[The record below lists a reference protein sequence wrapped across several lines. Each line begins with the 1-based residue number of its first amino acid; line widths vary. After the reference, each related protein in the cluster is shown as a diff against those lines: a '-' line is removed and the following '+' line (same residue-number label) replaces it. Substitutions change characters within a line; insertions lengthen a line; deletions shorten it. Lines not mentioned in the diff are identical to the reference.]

1 MQRNV
6 GIKGKFRLQKTHWTV
21 MFTLNF
27 LFEAKSLICRE
38 NKNCTLYT
46 TFWFGEGCIVEIIL
60 KFPAVGSLFVRA
72 YCYRLGLELC
82 IFQADQYHYLW
93 GFQNIGS
100 NRLPCLM
107 GILTSST
114 LPKLCSSSPPL
125 LPLLLLP
132 VKPKLSG
139 PTVALWDCS
148 SIGPLCPNV
157 PKCARPLW
165 TIGTEP

>member
-1 MQRNV
+1 
-6 GIKGKFRLQKTHWTV
+6 

-46 TFWFGEGCIVEIIL
+46 TLWFGEVRIVKVIFCL

-72 YCYRLGLELC
+72 YCYYRLGLELC
-82 IFQADQYHYLW
+82 LFQAKQYHQLW

-107 GILTSST
+107 SLLTRST

-157 PKCARPLW
+157 PKCARPL
-165 TIGTEP
+165 

>member
-1 MQRNV
+1 
-6 GIKGKFRLQKTHWTV
+6 

-38 NKNCTLYT
+38 NKNCILYT
-46 TFWFGEGCIVEIIL
+46 ILWFGEARIVKLIFCL
-60 KFPAVGSLFVRA
+60 KFPVVGSLFVRS
-72 YCYRLGLELC
+72 YCLTFHS
-82 IFQADQYHYLW
+82 ITFQADQYHYRW
-93 GFQNIGS
+93 GFQNVGS
-100 NRLPCLM
+100 NRLSCLM
-107 GILTSST
+107 SLLTRSS
-114 LPKLCSSSPPL
+114 LPKLFSSSPPL

-157 PKCARPLW
+157 PKCARPL
-165 TIGTEP
+165 